1 MAYIIPVVRTN
12 WLIKT
17 NTADNRSP
25 TKVIP
30 NGGDQPPEWNTIG
43 CPPCHT
49 SAVNQVLKA
58 SDISMLPSAKAACRR
73 RV

>member
-25 TKVIP
+25 TRVIP
-30 NGGDQPPEWNTIG
+30 KGGDQPPEWNTIG
-43 CPPCHT
+43 CAPCHT
-49 SAVNQVLKA
+49 APVNQALAA
-58 SDISMLPSAKAACRR
+58 SDRIMLPSAHPACRR
-73 RV
+73 CV